1 MACGRCRASAFPA
14 GRQGDPM
21 RQDFTTEELKG
32 ELERGLGFRLR
43 SLTRLDGASALN
55 FKAVRETDG
64 LAFAVKCIPPRRRD
78 MYEHLVRHLDETKGT
93 KAVSRIFAET
103 CPATFRSYHL
113 VCLTWCEGRRMFPD
127 QLTESQFVAFVDEYQ
142 RFSEVMQ
149 TSTLIVQADPID
161 KWRTAVMEQCRG
173 FWGRFLRRFADRELP
188 KDETAYCSDRL
199 RVIHGDFHHGNFLFA
214 DGRLSGFFDLE
225 EFCYGYPADDI
236 VRYFVCA
243 AEHLKWYELG
253 RLRLILQRFERAVC
267 RLPYPTDE
275 WLTAIDGLLVRKIY
289 KKTRNAHVMPW
300 QVLNLLFRAR
310 FYLRLKRAV
319 RRYCAADLRQFLC
332 DCLGIRVV
340 ELEPLSIVCAA
351 KVFRAVQDDGRVLFV
366 KCSRNDGK
374 VAAEFLSRHIGNS
387 LLPESMLK
395 SPVAFGDRWVSVYA
409 FRQMSAVRLDEMTD
423 AQFSS
428 FCEGCREVFGL
439 MRADGDLS
447 AHRNYDAYLNA
458 ARLLSAHSGVMRM
471 FLRSLAALKK
481 EDYMYSPTAD
491 QQLVHWDFTPKNFG
505 FVGDELVAI
514 LDFDDLDTGS
524 PVEPLAYLAAQ
535 SLRYLSVRCG
545 RKRRRRLVRRLQALQ
560 DVFTRPADEWAV
572 AFQRVR
578 LRDAFFALEKHPEGG
593 WRVVFNLWRRDRWL
607 RWLLD
612 QVRTGV

>member
-1 MACGRCRASAFPA
+1 
-14 GRQGDPM
+14 M

-149 TSTLIVQADPID
+149 KSTLIVQADPID
-161 KWRTAVMEQCRG
+161 KWRTAFMEQCCG

-188 KDETAYCSDRL
+188 KDETAYCADRL

-214 DGRLSGFFDLE
+214 NGRLSGFFDLE

-253 RLRLILQRFERAVC
+253 RLRLILKRFERAVC

-289 KKTRNAHVMPW
+289 KKTQDRAPGLLMTA
-300 QVLNLLFRAR
+300 NLLFRAR
-310 FYLRLKRAV
+310 FYRRLKEIV
-319 RRYCAADLRQFLC
+319 RRNCLPQLRRSLSDRLACEIVDLTPMHGVCSAKTYHATAAD
-332 DCLGIRVV
+332 
-340 ELEPLSIVCAA
+340 
-351 KVFRAVQDDGRVLFV
+351 GRDLFV
-366 KCSRNDGK
+366 KVADTGKSEWNDGMK
-374 VAAEFLSRHIGNS
+374 ASELVARHAGHP
-387 LLPESMLK
+387 LLPHPLFPR
-395 SPVAFGDRWVSVYA
+395 PVVFGAGWLSVFE
-409 FRQMSAVRLDEMTD
+409 FRKFRHVRLEDMTD
-423 AQFSS
+423 GQFDS
-428 FCEGCREVFGL
+428 FASGCREVFELIAG
-439 MRADGDLS
+439 DVDLS
-447 AHRNYDAYLNA
+447 GRRDYATCARA
-458 ARLLSAHSGVMRM
+458 AAELARRCGVARRLLGSVIALGPADYDYPAGTRTQLIHDDFSSQNYAFGPDGR
-471 FLRSLAALKK
+471 LA
-481 EDYMYSPTAD
+481 
-491 QQLVHWDFTPKNFG
+491 G
-505 FVGDELVAI
+505 I
-514 LDFDDLDTGS
+514 LDFDLLDTGS
-524 PVEPLAYLAAQ
+524 PVEPLASTIVQ
-535 SLRYLSVRCG
+535 SIRKQGVWRNDQKRKQLIRRMRQLKVCFG
-545 RKRRRRLVRRLQALQ
+545 RSSE
-560 DVFTRPADEWAV
+560 EWRIAIN
-572 AFQRVR
+572 RVR
-578 LRDAFFALEKHPEGG
+578 LRDAEFTLEKRPKGG
-593 WRVVFNLWRRDRWL
+593 WRAAFSFWRRDRRL

-612 QVRTGV
+612 QVRTDA